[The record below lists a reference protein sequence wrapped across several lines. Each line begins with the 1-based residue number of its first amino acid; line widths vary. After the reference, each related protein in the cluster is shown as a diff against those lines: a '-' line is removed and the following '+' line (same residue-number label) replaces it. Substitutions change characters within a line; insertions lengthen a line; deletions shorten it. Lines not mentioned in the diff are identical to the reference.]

1 MQIIRWMIW
10 WRNNTVGTFA
20 FIDISASMCHFFIRG
35 GYGWQWQFD
44 VYQPPVYEQI
54 RFMVHGSW
62 SPSHASRILYPP
74 YVLIVRKLL
83 MQNGLLI
90 STQTK
95 RKSHILFIMHVQKE
109 SERKKNGSK
118 RTTRTRDTN
127 TSSTNCR
134 FSRVLIGTRH

>member
-1 MQIIRWMIW
+1 MPFFHTRGLWLAMAIRCL
-10 WRNNTVGTFA
+10 
-20 FIDISASMCHFFIRG
+20 SAASLRAN
-35 GYGWQWQFD
+35 Q
-44 VYQPPVYEQI
+44 
-54 RFMVHGSW
+54 VHGSW

-127 TSSTNCR
+127 TGSKNIA
-134 FSRVLIGTRH
+134 FPRVLISRPLKYIISCFTTQFTASSAHRHHRQYTVN